1 MSKSLKNI
9 NKITLALSAYAI
21 TTLANAD
28 ILTSVRPLG
37 FIASSIAD
45 GVTQTQVLVPAGA
58 SPHDYSLKPSD
69 VKRVRDAEFV
79 LWVGEDIDAFLEK
92 SIEKRDPKTV
102 LTISD
107 IKGLESLLGE
117 TSAHHHDHEHGHDHD
132 HDHQHSDHDHEHE
145 HEHEHEHG
153 ELEQDWHVWFSP
165 AISQR
170 VAEQLAEQLIQHYPQ
185 QKEKITANLAEFT
198 QQLTEKNSKL
208 SKQLSAFADKGFYVF
223 HDAYRYFENAYGLK
237 QTGYFTINPLIAPGA
252 KKLAEIKQEIEEHK
266 VQCLFAE
273 PQFTPKVIETLQK
286 GTDVKVGKLDP
297 MGEKVSLGKGS
308 YSAFLQQIADDF
320 SVCLK

>member
-69 VKRVRDAEFV
+69 AKRVRDAEFV

-117 TSAHHHDHEHGHDHD
+117 TSAHHHDHDHD
-132 HDHQHSDHDHEHE
+132 HNH
-145 HEHEHEHG
+145 
-153 ELEQDWHVWFSP
+153 
-165 AISQR
+165 
-170 VAEQLAEQLIQHYPQ
+170 
-185 QKEKITANLAEFT
+185 
-198 QQLTEKNSKL
+198 
-208 SKQLSAFADKGFYVF
+208 
-223 HDAYRYFENAYGLK
+223 
-237 QTGYFTINPLIAPGA
+237 
-252 KKLAEIKQEIEEHK
+252 
-266 VQCLFAE
+266 
-273 PQFTPKVIETLQK
+273 
-286 GTDVKVGKLDP
+286 
-297 MGEKVSLGKGS
+297 
-308 YSAFLQQIADDF
+308 
-320 SVCLK
+320 